1 MRLHRCKTVTKL
13 LFNQTINMNN
23 NCNQTSLQWNL
34 WSWPWFC
41 VPYGNWR
48 FVTDVWV
55 CSIHEGVFHTKLVCV
70 QSVHAHGFT
79 RLTNLGAP
87 LLLWL
92 ISNFTCH
99 VCVFTV
105 FITRDLIWFLL
116 VITTKASSSEMT
128 LLLHFP
134 SSWLPILDSKISF
147 QSEHTFYFIFVV
159 TNVALSHRFLNSAF
173 NGCWILKLSHCLQLA
188 FRH

>member
-55 CSIHEGVFHTKLVCV
+55 CSVHEGVFHTKLVCV

-92 ISNFTCH
+92 ISNFTC
-99 VCVFTV
+99 VCVHCIYYPGFYLIFTCDHNQSELERNDV
-105 FITRDLIWFLL
+105 AFALSVELVTNTWQQNQLPVRAHFLFHIRCYERRFITSVSEFCFQWLL
-116 VITTKASSSEMT
+116 NFEAFTLFTTC
-128 LLLHFP
+128 
-134 SSWLPILDSKISF
+134 I
-147 QSEHTFYFIFVV
+147 
-159 TNVALSHRFLNSAF
+159 
-173 NGCWILKLSHCLQLA
+173 
-188 FRH
+188 